1 MLMTDQ
7 RTPESTRRSKSLRAH
22 FSVILIWQDG
32 ERREQETT
40 HTVSVS
46 RFGCRVR
53 CRCSLRPGTAVRLEH
68 GERVML
74 GNVSGSLTDY
84 VTQLT
89 ELGIGI
95 EKDSS
100 EFWGISFED

>member
-1 MLMTDQ
+1 M
-7 RTPESTRRSKSLRAH
+7 
-22 FSVILIWQDG
+22 
-32 ERREQETT
+32 
-40 HTVSVS
+40 
-46 RFGCRVR
+46 
-53 CRCSLRPGTAVRLEH
+53 AVRLEYS
-68 GERVML
+68 EKVML

-89 ELGIGI
+89 ELGIGF